1 MIRNFSTQVGGVDFE
16 FLTQHVIRLHGFQVY
31 VLHEGVKVRF
41 HMQVNEEGKL
51 LITDRNSC
59 PAEYLE
65 FEPYLSEAI
74 LSSQQ
79 KAEQVAAGI

>member
-16 FLTQHVIRLHGFQVY
+16 FLTQHVIKLYGFQVY
-31 VLHEGVKVRF
+31 VLHDGAKVRF
-41 HMQVNEEGKL
+41 HMQVNEEGKF

-59 PAEYLE
+59 PQAYLA

-74 LSSQQ
+74 LCSQQ
-79 KAEQVAAGI
+79 KAE